1 MDKIIDM
8 LYKFKSIIYTN
19 TTDALIIDNKIL
31 DTSSQTDEPSD
42 SPLIN
47 CDYKITVTLAG
58 NEKVGK
64 TGIFEKFM
72 YNRWREKYNS
82 TIGVDFDKK
91 NISVN
96 KKIINFRI
104 WDTCGHKSF
113 ETISRLYYKQN
124 VNAIIIIFDI
134 SDKDSLIYIDEIL
147 QYIRTN
153 NVDNPSVYLVGNKL
167 DLTFDPEYI
176 NKIIDNDDVINYCDK
191 NKLKYYC
198 VSAKLGFNIDYLF
211 NEISKDLLQSLAEK
225 KNNKNSVNQNA

>member
-31 DTSSQTDEPSD
+31 DNDSLHAEESSK

-72 YNRWREKYNS
+72 YNKWREKYNS

-96 KKIINFRI
+96 NKIINFRI

-147 QYIRTN
+147 QYIRIH
-153 NVDNPSVYLVGNKL
+153 NVDNPPVYLVGNKL
-167 DLTFDPEYI
+167 DLTSDPEYI

-211 NEISKDLLQSLAEK
+211 NEISKDLLQSL
-225 KNNKNSVNQNA
+225 NQNS